1 MIILFDLDGTLID
14 STEGILDG
22 FYTSFDTFGTPKPS
36 EEDITSLVGY
46 PLEYMFEN
54 LGVEKSK
61 VDEYVQA
68 YKKRYRQISK
78 QKTVFLPDAIESIKI
93 ASSFATLA
101 VVTTKTGLYSK
112 ELLEHFGVLDYFQTV
127 VGREDV
133 TNPKPHEEPIL
144 TALSRI
150 NSDDKDIYMI
160 GDTKLDLIS
169 AQNANVKSIG
179 LTCGYGKEEE
189 LSQYTNI
196 IKNSALQA
204 VEYLEKMKNIE

>member
-22 FYTSFDTFGTPKPS
+22 FFTSFDTFDTARPQKD
-36 EEDITSLVGY
+36 EITSLVGY

-68 YKKRYRQISK
+68 YKKRYREISK
-78 QKTVFLPDAIESIKI
+78 QKTVFLPNAIESIKK
-93 ASSFATLA
+93 ASTFATLA
-101 VVTTKTGLYSK
+101 VVTTKTGRYSI
-112 ELLEHFGVLDYFQTV
+112 ELLEHFGVLEYFDTV

-144 TALSRI
+144 TALNRL

-179 LTCGYGKEEE
+179 LTCGYGEEEE
-189 LSQYTNI
+189 LKKYTNI

-204 VEYLEKMKNIE
+204 VEYLKTIKK